1 MTSSSKLWP
10 IGSYVN
16 FQIVLLIMCLT
27 ADLHIGILA
36 IESEGG
42 VTIGVLELQAV
53 VGILTIEQ

>member
-1 MTSSSKLWP
+1 VS
-10 IGSYVN
+10 
-16 FQIVLLIMCLT
+16 FRIVLLIMYLT